1 MLWGFILGV
10 AVGVIFYPQIIVGVR
25 KAVLFIKHTTE
36 SGEEIVKEDKS
47 KGDKSKS
54 DE

>member
-25 KAVLFIKHTTE
+25 KAVVFIKQNTE
-36 SGEEIVKEDKS
+36 NGEEIVKQDKS
-47 KGDKSKS
+47 ED
-54 DE
+54 DV

>member
-25 KAVLFIKHTTE
+25 KAVVFIKQNTE
-36 SGEEIVKEDKS
+36 SGEEIVKQDKTDS
-47 KGDKSKS
+47 N
-54 DE
+54 E

>member
-25 KAVLFIKHTTE
+25 RAVLFIKHNTE
-36 SGEEIVKEDKS
+36 DGEELARKDRDDIDK
-47 KGDKSKS
+47 
-54 DE
+54 